1 MTAPGVEED
10 AERLFE
16 GFVCSVVALLE
27 QRDPTTFGHMGR
39 VAGMAVSLAQAADQ
53 VTHGPLRDVHFSRD
67 QIREIRYAA
76 LLHDI
81 GMVAVR
87 EQLLFKTRKLY
98 LPDLAL
104 IRQRVAFIRRTM
116 EAEYRRQQV
125 EYLKKEGMAGYDP
138 FLQKLA
144 AEHQEHIEELDRFMH
159 LVLDSNEP
167 TALPD
172 GSLEGLQSY
181 TERYYEDLD
190 GRQQPYLTD
199 DEVRCLSIRQGCLD
213 ESERLEMEMHVAH
226 TYGFLHQIP
235 WRKELAGI
243 PLIAYGHHEKLDGSG
258 YPRKL
263 RGPDIPVQTRIITI
277 ADIFDALTASDRP
290 YKRAVPIPLAL
301 DIMAEE
307 VKAGMLDADLFKL
320 FVESKAFEVT

>member
-116 EAEYRRQQV
+116 EAVPPPAGGVPE
-125 EYLKKEGMAGYDP
+125 EGG
-138 FLQKLA
+138 
-144 AEHQEHIEELDRFMH
+144 H
-159 LVLDSNEP
+159 
-167 TALPD
+167 
-172 GSLEGLQSY
+172 
-181 TERYYEDLD
+181 
-190 GRQQPYLTD
+190 GR
-199 DEVRCLSIRQGCLD
+199 V
-213 ESERLEMEMHVAH
+213 
-226 TYGFLHQIP
+226 
-235 WRKELAGI
+235 
-243 PLIAYGHHEKLDGSG
+243 
-258 YPRKL
+258 
-263 RGPDIPVQTRIITI
+263 
-277 ADIFDALTASDRP
+277 
-290 YKRAVPIPLAL
+290 
-301 DIMAEE
+301 
-307 VKAGMLDADLFKL
+307 
-320 FVESKAFEVT
+320 